1 MRQRSIESR
10 EIICCTL
17 DARKS
22 NIVKKFYEWNGKDLF
37 SSKIQVWFLI
47 NYFFF

>member
-1 MRQRSIESR
+1 MESR

-22 NIVKKFYEWNGKDLF
+22 NIVKKFMSEMV
-37 SSKIQVWFLI
+37 KI
-47 NYFFF
+47 YFRQRFRCDS